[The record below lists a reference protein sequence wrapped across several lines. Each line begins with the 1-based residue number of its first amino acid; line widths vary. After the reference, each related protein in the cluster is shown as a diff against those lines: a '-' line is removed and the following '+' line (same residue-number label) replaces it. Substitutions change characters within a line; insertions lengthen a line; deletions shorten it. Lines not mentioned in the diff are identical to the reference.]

1 MCLYRTST
9 IQVFSP
15 TASGRAVI
23 IKASIQLAVGPLP
36 TSLSNHPMPY
46 PHWSPPHLRPPR
58 QIAQEEE
65 EEGEGEEGVPTGDP
79 SHQLR
84 SMNTLLPLQTNCSL
98 LLLEKA
104 TFRITADLDPM
115 HPIAMNIMTPN
126 RGHLGATGLAETPP
140 LILPLP
146 LYP

>member
-1 MCLYRTST
+1 MHPCRTST

-15 TASGRAVI
+15 TASGHAVI
-23 IKASIQLAVGPLP
+23 IKANTRPAVNPPP
-36 TSLSNHPMPY
+36 TSVSNRPIPY
-46 PHWSPPHLRPPR
+46 PLWSPPNPPLPR
-58 QIAQEEE
+58 QVAWEEGEEE
-65 EEGEGEEGVPTGDP
+65 EEDVPTEDP

-84 SMNTLLPLQTNCSL
+84 SMNFLLPPQTNCSL

-104 TFRITADLDPM
+104 IFRITADLDPM
-115 HPIAMNIMTPN
+115 HPIAMNITAPK
-126 RGHLGATGLAETPP
+126 RGHLWATGLAETPP